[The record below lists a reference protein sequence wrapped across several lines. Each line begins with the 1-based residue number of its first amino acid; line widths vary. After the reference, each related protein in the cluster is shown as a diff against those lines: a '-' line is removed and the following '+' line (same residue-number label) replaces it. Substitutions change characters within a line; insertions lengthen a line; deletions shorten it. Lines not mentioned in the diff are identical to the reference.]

1 MWFLTSS
8 VPHLP
13 HKRSYRLI
21 RIVSSIL
28 FNTFI
33 VMQCPIGSIIKA
45 EMERQGR
52 TPTWLARKIYC
63 DRTNI
68 HKIYKKDSIDTK
80 LLFNISK
87 ALRHNFFCELAEFY
101 QTQAENNF
109 IDVAVENSLADPM
122 TKCMQ

>member
-1 MWFLTSS
+1 
-8 VPHLP
+8 
-13 HKRSYRLI
+13 
-21 RIVSSIL
+21 
-28 FNTFI
+28 
-33 VMQCPIGSIIKA
+33 
-45 EMERQGR
+45 MERQGR

-109 IDVAVENSLADPM
+109 IDVAVENSLAEPDDEMYAVNENSGADEEQSSQQPE
-122 TKCMQ
+122 